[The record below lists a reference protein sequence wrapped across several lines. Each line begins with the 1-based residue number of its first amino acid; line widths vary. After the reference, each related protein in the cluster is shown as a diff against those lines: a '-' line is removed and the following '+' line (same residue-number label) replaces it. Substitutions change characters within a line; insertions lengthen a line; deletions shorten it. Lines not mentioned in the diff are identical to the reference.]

1 MTINIRSIQR
11 LRDMAQDAREIAS
24 DLNGTVERCDGCN
37 QKRAKNENEW
47 RAMHRTLKFAERAE
61 QIADFME
68 KALKER
74 LRGGCDMT

>member
-74 LRGGCDMT
+74 SRGGCDMT

>member
-1 MTINIRSIQR
+1 MTISTRSIQR
-11 LRDMAQDAREIAS
+11 LRGMAQDAREIAS

-47 RAMHRTLKFAERAE
+47 RAMHRTLKFAEKAE

-68 KALKER
+68 KSIRER
-74 LRGGCDMT
+74 SRGGCDTT